1 MSLGSRNES
10 INLMRSG
17 LNHFAIYLF
26 KPPFCWGTTWG
37 RRTWSWR
44 RGARWSCSTAGQSD
58 RWWPFPGSE
67 PKLQIPNPCLRKCV
81 IVSRSLFV
89 QKSWLSSV
97 ILCPRVENGNEMILL
112 AQFVLFLNF
121 SVKSYLRARE
131 SKRLIGAK
139 SQTWLFE
146 MVFEITRGA
155 NVGEADG
162 HECKCRQG
170 YHLLLHF
177 SNFLQ
182 LLTFPPPVMSQ
193 LCFLQHGLTIFLRCL
208 FPSLWCLQIHI
219 SLIAL
224 ISSTL
229 KHNALFSTLLF
240 LLLTFFNYSTQG
252 CPVGIQSTRDGQ
264 VTPVLFWWCP
274 N

>member
-10 INLMRSG
+10 INLRNS
-17 LNHFAIYLF
+17 LNYMAIYLF

-37 RRTWSWR
+37 RRTWGWR
-44 RGARWSCSTAGQSD
+44 RAAGWSCSRAGQSG

-67 PKLQIPNPCLRKCV
+67 PKLQIPNPFLRKCV
-81 IVSRSLFV
+81 SVSRSLFV
-89 QKSWLSSV
+89 QESWLSSV
-97 ILCPRVENGNEMILL
+97 ICSRLENGNEMSLL

-121 SVKSYLRARE
+121 SVKNHLRGRE
-131 SKRLIGAK
+131 GKRLIGAN
-139 SQTWLFE
+139 SQIWLFE
-146 MVFEITRGA
+146 MMFEITRGA
-155 NVGEADG
+155 NVCEADG
-162 HECKCRQG
+162 HECKCREG
-170 YHLLLHF
+170 NHLLLHF

-193 LCFLQHGLTIFLRCL
+193 LCFLQHGLTIFIRCL
-208 FPSLWCLQIHI
+208 FPSLWSILLHI
-219 SLIAL
+219 SFIVL

-229 KHNALFSTLLF
+229 KHICTFFHHFILSSH
-240 LLLTFFNYSTQG
+240 FFNYSSQG

-264 VTPVLFWWCP
+264 VTPVLFWWCH